1 MEKVLDSMKRGCVI
15 ERSGLGLYD
24 LTLTEDGREMER
36 VRNVLLKS
44 AARIASDWL
53 GGGDDDETN

>member
-1 MEKVLDSMKRGCVI
+1 MEKVLDRMKRGCTI

-36 VRNVLLKS
+36 VRNVQLRS

-53 GGGDDDETN
+53 GGGEEE